1 MDFKEKN
8 NDELSEMSVHEL
20 AGYYNTLNEV
30 KSAEIDMAIDSK
42 SSKKEVAELYA
53 TYKSESEAQAKK
65 LNEALVE
72 QGLEIKK
79 LKESELK
86 NHTVI
91 ATSVVKNGLSKNI
104 DNLKGLKGSLKEAKE
119 SEFSLSVKAP
129 MMTYQDGS
137 APLGQ
142 LPQSY
147 REPGV
152 YDQRRSTLGF
162 LPYVAQTFISSN
174 VVSWVEKEERENEAN
189 FTPEGEV
196 KPASKFTLVV
206 NEAFVVKYANY
217 IKVSTEMLDD
227 ISFLEGEIDRE
238 LIGNVLE
245 KVDKDCF
252 TGAGNGIQGLTSIGA
267 QFGAGTFSQSVAAPN
282 LIDVLVVAAAQI
294 GANYYR
300 ADRIFLNP
308 LDVAELRVTKDT
320 DNNYLNR
327 LMITAGTLVLDGIPI
342 VETYHVAAGSF
353 VIADMTQL
361 RMYVKE
367 DMQLEFGL
375 DGNDFTQNMRT
386 ILTEWRGILR
396 CPKNAQDKA
405 IIHGII
411 EESIKEL
418 AQAS

>member
-142 LPQSY
+142 L
-147 REPGV
+147 
-152 YDQRRSTLGF
+152 QR
-162 LPYVAQTFISSN
+162 A
-174 VVSWVEKEERENEAN
+174 W
-189 FTPEGEV
+189 
-196 KPASKFTLVV
+196 
-206 NEAFVVKYANY
+206 
-217 IKVSTEMLDD
+217 
-227 ISFLEGEIDRE
+227 
-238 LIGNVLE
+238 
-245 KVDKDCF
+245 
-252 TGAGNGIQGLTSIGA
+252 SI
-267 QFGAGTFSQSVAAPN
+267 
-282 LIDVLVVAAAQI
+282 
-294 GANYYR
+294 
-300 ADRIFLNP
+300 
-308 LDVAELRVTKDT
+308 
-320 DNNYLNR
+320 
-327 LMITAGTLVLDGIPI
+327 
-342 VETYHVAAGSF
+342 
-353 VIADMTQL
+353 
-361 RMYVKE
+361 
-367 DMQLEFGL
+367 
-375 DGNDFTQNMRT
+375 
-386 ILTEWRGILR
+386 
-396 CPKNAQDKA
+396 
-405 IIHGII
+405 
-411 EESIKEL
+411 
-418 AQAS
+418 